1 MLVNKGDTGCWGLF
15 EKREVRYQVPKKV
28 GFRGDEVVSLQQ
40 WMKKLGFQLCELLTP
55 KGMSFGD
62 TNTSSLF
69 LLLPITSF
77 LGHEVGHPQ
86 EDSPQ
91 A

>member
-1 MLVNKGDTGCWGLF
+1 MFTLDDLI
-15 EKREVRYQVPKKV
+15 
-28 GFRGDEVVSLQQ
+28 FR
-40 WMKKLGFQLCELLTP
+40 ELLTP